1 MAPALRTAAAL
12 LLALACAAPASALLT
27 DAASGNDGR
36 GDLGALDQLES
47 LPPLRY
53 ANDDE
58 RGATTWRR
66 ELVGLVVAG
75 REQPEGIEILRADG
89 ERIFLPLRAL
99 ARVLGATVVDE
110 PTGLRIDT
118 PLGPARFDPGEL
130 RVEAGEAHVAMAL
143 ASRRLALNARFDE
156 AAYALV
162 VDPAWPI
169 TATPGLAPDAPIRPD
184 ISAPGADLA
193 RLRGEVGV
201 IHDDRGERYA
211 GRLEAGGRLGP
222 GTWQMRLQDPGFG
235 PVRGYDYHW
244 RVRHGDFAGQLGH
257 QVLGLHPLLS
267 SFDLTGVQGA
277 WTNAPQ
283 RLYSPIDPDQLVADR
298 PGAVRTLRGQ
308 GPPGGLAE
316 LVIEGRPVERMRIPL
331 DGVFEFVSVPIP
343 PGQVQIEVL
352 LYDSALA
359 GAPAARLDFS
369 ERASDRLLGAGEFV
383 LHGGAGQDGNPLDDF
398 RPDRGSAG
406 FLRGRRAFGDR
417 LTVQATL
424 QRTGAGDQGLVGAD
438 ALLGPVGVV
447 SGAWARGEDGS
458 AWLGSVEGGRGPVFW
473 RGYALEQQ
481 AGFRALDTARLSERS
496 AEVGWRRWPIWE
508 VSMLARERRENGQP
522 DVDFI
527 KPAVRLRPL
536 PNVFLQARPDFLGD
550 YVYDAEW
557 RPNRDL
563 RLAGRSDS
571 RAHEVSAE
579 RRFGSDW
586 LLSAGST
593 EDRLLERR
601 RDSVGLAWQAP
612 DFGGWLIEG
621 SVLHAQGDAGFLAR
635 VGRELTPGI
644 QFRFEALRDPLY
656 RDLAGQ
662 GGTTASLA
670 VLFDLGRAD
679 GRFTRGGS
687 VRADAGAI
695 GGAIVATMADAGR
708 LEGVIVRVDGQP
720 RTRTD
725 SAGRFHIAGLQPG
738 VYRVELDEEGLP
750 LELASRGDAY
760 WAEVAAGAVTSVD
773 FRIELRLGAAGR
785 ITIDGGALPAGAR
798 VEALAGD
805 GRIAA
810 SALVDAYGWYRMD
823 GLAPGAY
830 SLRLVDAAGVQLA
843 RRDLVLTDQFV
854 FGQDF
859 TIAPVD
865 PAPGTQP

>member
-1 MAPALRTAAAL
+1 MAPALRSAACL
-12 LLALACAAPASALLT
+12 LLALCCAAPALARLS
-27 DAASGNDGR
+27 DAATGNDGR
-36 GDLGALDQLES
+36 DDLGALDQLES

-53 ANDDE
+53 ANDDD
-58 RGATTWRR
+58 RGAPAWRR
-66 ELVGLVVAG
+66 ELVGLVVSG
-75 REQPEGIEILRADG
+75 REQPEGLEILRADG

-99 ARVLGATVVDE
+99 ARVLAVTVVDE

-130 RVEAGEAHVAMAL
+130 RAEAGEVYVALAL

-156 AAYALV
+156 AAYALA

-169 TATPGLAPDAPIRPD
+169 TATPGLAPEAPIRPD
-184 ISAPGADLA
+184 IRAPGADLA

-201 IHDDRGERYA
+201 IHDDRGERFA

-222 GTWQMRLQDPGFG
+222 GTWQMRLQDPGIG

-244 RVRHGDFAGQLGH
+244 RIRHGDFAGQLGH

-283 RLYSPIDPDQLVADR
+283 RLFSPIDPDQLVADR

-331 DGVFEFVSVPIP
+331 DGVFEFVAVPIP

-359 GAPAARLDFS
+359 GAPAARLDFT

-417 LTVQATL
+417 LTVGATL
-424 QRTGAGDQGLVGAD
+424 QSTGAGEQGLVGAD
-438 ALLGPVGVV
+438 ALIGPVGVV
-447 SGAWARGEDGS
+447 SGAWARGDDGS
-458 AWLGSVEGGRGPVFW
+458 AWLASVDGGRGPVFW
-473 RGYALEQQ
+473 RGFALEQQ
-481 AGFRALDTARLSERS
+481 AGFRGTDSVRLTERS

-508 VSMLARERRENGQP
+508 VSMLARERREDGQP
-522 DVDFI
+522 DVDFV

-536 PNVFLQARPDFLGD
+536 PNLFLQARPDFLGD

-557 RPNRDL
+557 RPRREL
-563 RLAGRSDS
+563 RLAARRDS
-571 RAHEVSAE
+571 RADEIGAE

-593 EDRLLERR
+593 RDRVLDRR

-612 DFGGWLIEG
+612 EIGGWLVEG
-621 SVLHAQGDAGFLAR
+621 SVLHAEGDAGFLAR

-644 QFRFEALRDPLY
+644 QFRFEALRDPLF
-656 RDLAGQ
+656 RGVAGQ
-662 GGTTASLA
+662 GGTIASLA

-695 GGAIVATMADAGR
+695 GGAIVATMADGGR
-708 LEGVIVRVDGQP
+708 LEGVTVRVDGQP

-725 SAGRFHIAGLQPG
+725 AAGRFHIAGLKPG

-750 LELASRGDAY
+750 LELASRGDAF

-785 ITIDGGALPAGAR
+785 IQVAAGALPAGAR
-798 VEALAGD
+798 VEAVAAAGQV
-805 GRIAA
+805 AA
-810 SALVDAYGWYRMD
+810 SAAVDDYGWYRMD
-823 GLAPGAY
+823 GLVPGPY
-830 SLRLVDAAGVQLA
+830 TLRLVGADGTLLGQ
-843 RRDLVLTDQFV
+843 RDLLLTDQFV

-859 TIAPVD
+859 TIAPAA